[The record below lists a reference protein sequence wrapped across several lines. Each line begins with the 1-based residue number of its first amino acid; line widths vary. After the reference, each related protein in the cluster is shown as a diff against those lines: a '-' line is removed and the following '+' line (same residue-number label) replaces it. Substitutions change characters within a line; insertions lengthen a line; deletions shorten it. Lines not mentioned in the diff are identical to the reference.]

1 MDYSALTERNAAFLP
16 AAEQTRLARAS
27 VLVLGVGGMGGAAV
41 QSLVRAGVGRLAI
54 ADGDTFEASNL
65 NRQLFATTRTLGRSK
80 TAATRDALLEIN
92 PELTIETLG
101 PEWTE
106 QLDSLLPRFPVV
118 VNAMDDMR
126 AAILLYRKA
135 REHGVTVIDA
145 YTSPCPS
152 VTVVKPH
159 DPRPEERLGFPTVGV
174 PWERIGEAEL
184 RQAFLR
190 ELAFVVSTS
199 SGIRQL
205 DPTVV
210 GEILAGTRARSSFAP
225 VVMIAGNL
233 MAFEAIQLLAGRAS
247 GTDARGY
254 FLNPWSGRVER
265 PRSGPVQRLLTRV
278 ALRRLSALGKDGPK

>member
-1 MDYSALTERNAAFLP
+1 
-16 AAEQTRLARAS
+16 
-27 VLVLGVGGMGGAAV
+27 V

-92 PELTIETLG
+92 PELTIEMLG
-101 PEWTE
+101 PEWAE

-135 REHGVTVIDA
+135 REHRATVIDA

-152 VTVVKPH
+152 VTVVRPH

-190 ELAFVVSTS
+190 ELAFVASTS

-205 DPTVV
+205 DPTMV

-278 ALRRLSALGKDGPK
+278 ALRRLSALGKEGPR